1 MISYTHHPVP
11 LSNDVKDKEDQVN
24 LQFMLTKKEKRSLKK
39 IYQEQKR
46 KDIQEKLKLGLIK
59 PKENKLTYS
68 NMIQLF
74 KNDSIIN
81 PSQVYQTVQN
91 SYKEVTKKNA

>member
-1 MISYTHHPVP
+1 M
-11 LSNDVKDKEDQVN
+11 
-24 LQFMLTKKEKRSLKK
+24 
-39 IYQEQKR
+39 
-46 KDIQEKLKLGLIK
+46 K

-81 PSQVYQTVQN
+81 PSQVYQTIQN
-91 SYKEVTKKNA
+91 SYKEREKRIFSL